1 MPFPTRTAC
10 GGELIPTRS
19 RRDATSAQRLGVD
32 PDLIV
37 GTAGGALNVA
47 YITRRPRTV
56 PAPDELGPAWSGP
69 GHLEIF
75 ASNGRAAISA
85 RTERACRPRQ
95 RPAPSRAPL
104 SAARALRRFRPSLA
118 HTSQRRQ
125 QEVPHGG
132 TRRDPQTNRL
142 RVGRLL
148 DRRSGGRS
156 LPRSWLEVA
165 RAALPGQRHER
176 LVGPGCRHNAGSSA
190 KQVHGL
196 VRLGRETV
204 RVCSK
209 PGFAGAP
216 ASHRRRVPRRLAVAL
231 LVLGCMS
238 LLTPHRSLA
247 SSLLAREES
256 HAGSP
261 QSRQTRPA
269 QRPRRTAGAASSRA
283 DVRSTSDDASV
294 LILVALALNSA
305 VMVIRVASSP
315 PGWIKD

>member
-10 GGELIPTRS
+10 SGESIPTRS
-19 RRDATSAQRLGVD
+19 RPDATSAQRLGID

-47 YITRRPRTV
+47 YITRRPGTV
-56 PAPDELGPAWSGP
+56 PATDELGRAWSAP
-69 GHLEIF
+69 RRLEIF

-85 RTERACRPRQ
+85 PTDRACPHRQ

-104 SAARALRRFRPSLA
+104 SADRAPRRFRPSLA
-118 HTSQRRQ
+118 HTSQLCH
-125 QEVPHGG
+125 QEVSHGG
-132 TRRDPQTNRL
+132 TRRNPQTNRL

-176 LVGPGCRHNAGSSA
+176 LVGPGCCHNGGSTA

-204 RVCSK
+204 RACSR

-238 LLTPHRSLA
+238 LLTPHQSLA

-269 QRPRRTAGAASSRA
+269 QGPRHTAGGASSRA
-283 DVRSTSDDASV
+283 DVRSTSDDTSV
-294 LILVALALNSA
+294 LILVVLTLNSA
-305 VMVIRVASSP
+305 LMLIRVASSP